1 MFREAI
7 LQKQD
12 EQIKIITESLKATLD
27 AFSIKINTKITKLE
41 NNRRTEEVLELSETP
56 SGKRAKK
63 RNRSD
68 WPESPSGSRP
78 SSENLSG
85 KRQKTNQNLAD
96 DVLVTF

>member
-1 MFREAI
+1 MFREVI

-27 AFSIKINTKITKLE
+27 AFSIKINTKINKLE

>member
-27 AFSIKINTKITKLE
+27 AFSIKINTKINKLE

-68 WPESPSGSRP
+68 WPESLSGSRP

>member
-27 AFSIKINTKITKLE
+27 AFSIKINTKINKLE

-56 SGKRAKK
+56 SGKRAEK

-68 WPESPSGSRP
+68 
-78 SSENLSG
+78 
-85 KRQKTNQNLAD
+85 
-96 DVLVTF
+96 

>member
-1 MFREAI
+1 MFREVI

-27 AFSIKINTKITKLE
+27 AFSIKINTKINKLE

-96 DVLVTF
+96 DVLATF